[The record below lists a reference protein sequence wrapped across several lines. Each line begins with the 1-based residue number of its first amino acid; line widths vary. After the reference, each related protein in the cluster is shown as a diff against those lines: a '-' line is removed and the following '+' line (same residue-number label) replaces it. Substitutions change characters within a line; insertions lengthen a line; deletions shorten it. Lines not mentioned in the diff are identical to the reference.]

1 MKLNRRPVSV
11 SNSIGNPDLSDE
23 SSGAVVGERDIAQV
37 VSTITGIPLSVLQRH
52 GGPKTSTTSGTG
64 TGTAETEL
72 LELEQMLGRAV
83 IGQQLAVS
91 AVCNALRV
99 AKAG

>member
-1 MKLNRRPVSV
+1 M
-11 SNSIGNPDLSDE
+11 
-23 SSGAVVGERDIAQV
+23 GERDIAQV

-52 GGPKTSTTSGTG
+52 GGPKTSRTSG

>member
-64 TGTAETEL
+64 TAETEL

>member
-1 MKLNRRPVSV
+1 M
-11 SNSIGNPDLSDE
+11 
-23 SSGAVVGERDIAQV
+23 GERDIAQV

-52 GGPKTSTTSGTG
+52 GGPKTSTTSG

>member
-1 MKLNRRPVSV
+1 MKLNRRPVFV

-23 SSGAVVGERDIAQV
+23 SSEAVVGERDIAQV

-52 GGPKTSTTSGTG
+52 GGPKTSTTSG

>member
-1 MKLNRRPVSV
+1 MKLNRRPVFV

-23 SSGAVVGERDIAQV
+23 SSEAVVGERDIAQV

-52 GGPKTSTTSGTG
+52 GGPETSTTSG